1 MHAIEHAIILTPGK
15 IIEPQYFP
23 PEVRHMQRD
32 GSPPVP
38 SINKDPGIEE
48 ENIRRALAALGGN
61 ISKAAI
67 QLGMHRSTLW
77 RKMREFGIKRDKEG
91 TERAGYVDNIPAE

>member
-1 MHAIEHAIILTPGK
+1 MKYSWPGNVRELENAIEHAMILTPGK

-38 SINKDPGIEE
+38 SINMDPGTEE
-48 ENIRRALAALGGN
+48 EKIRRALSALGGN
-61 ISKAAI
+61 VSKAAR

-77 RKMREFGIKRDKEG
+77 RKMREFGIKRDKE
-91 TERAGYVDNIPAE
+91 